1 MRSADVY
8 PSKYLKAEEIDGDL
22 TVTIKSVALEQ
33 LENKEGKKQDKPIV
47 YFREVD
53 KGMVVNKTNWTLIAE
68 QHGDESDDWIGQQIT
83 LHAMDVE
90 AFGEMVLSIRVKRPR
105 KASTAKLTA
114 PVAANPAAA
123 ADDTAITTYWL
134 QARNTGLDRKAAL
147 AILNKYQNDFSAALT
162 AIKSGEDGTD
172 LPF

>member
-22 TVTIKSVALEQ
+22 TVTVKSVGLEQ

-47 YFREVD
+47 YFKEID
-53 KGMVVNKTNWTLIAE
+53 KGMVCNKTNWTLIAE
-68 QHGDESDDWIGQQIT
+68 QHGDESDEWTGKQIT

-105 KASTAKLTA
+105 KTAGK
-114 PVAANPAAA
+114 PVAPAAPEPTA
-123 ADDTAITTYWL
+123 ADDDAAITAYWL
-134 QARNTGLDRKAAL
+134 EARNTGLDRKAAL
-147 AILNKYQNDFSAALT
+147 VILNKYKNDFGAALT